1 VHNNERAILKQV
13 SAVAEP
19 SNLLKN
25 VSETRSRSIVIEGL
39 AKMLKLCPSGSNRL
53 LIKNKAAFTHD

>member
-1 VHNNERAILKQV
+1 MNGGPVHNNERAILKQV

-25 VSETRSRSIVIEGL
+25 VSETRSRSIVDEGP
-39 AKMLKLCPSGSNRL
+39 AEMIKLCPSQDR
-53 LIKNKAAFTHD
+53 IHF

>member
-1 VHNNERAILKQV
+1 VRNNNERAILKQV

-25 VSETRSRSIVIEGL
+25 VSETRSRSIVVRGNETFVR
-39 AKMLKLCPSGSNRL
+39 PGSNRL
-53 LIKNKAAFTHD
+53 LIKKRQLYT

>member
-1 VHNNERAILKQV
+1 VHNERDTKV

-25 VSETRSRSIVIEGL
+25 VSETRSRSIVDEGL
-39 AKMLKLCPSGSNRL
+39 AKMLKLCPSRDR
-53 LIKNKAAFTHD
+53 IDF

>member
-39 AKMLKLCPSGSNRL
+39 AKMLKLCPSRDR
-53 LIKNKAAFTHD
+53 IDF